1 MGVKEKIAQ
10 ELNNENSIYLLK
22 EGIFW
27 RAYNQSAMRLVNNLK
42 SLKIIRKY
50 IKKAGQEIF
59 YCGFPESSLPD
70 ILKKAVDE
78 GFIVT
83 EINDKKIVISGV
95 LNHDD
100 YKNWMENQPQAPLL
114 NPLPKR
120 ERATDEFLNKKNGTG
135 STIIQQIQNYPLE
148 NATPLETML
157 FVQKLKQSIKDGMV
171 GCSSSPSGRL
181 GGAT

>member
-1 MGVKEKIAQ
+1 MGVKEKIVQ

-59 YCGFPESSLPD
+59 YCGFPESSLD
-70 ILKKAVDE
+70 NIRKKAIE
-78 GFIVT
+78 KGFQIT

-95 LNHDD
+95 SAEED
-100 YKNWMENQPQAPLL
+100 YKNWIKNQPACLNEPAVQYAKRNAPD
-114 NPLPKR
+114 N
-120 ERATDEFLNKKNGTG
+120 
-135 STIIQQIQNYPLE
+135 IIQQIQQYPLE

-157 FVQKLKQSIKDGMV
+157 FIQKLKQSIKDGII
-171 GCSSSPSGRL
+171 L
-181 GGAT
+181 